1 MNKIFLLSITSLIMI
16 SGNVIAQTIDY
27 NRIIIPEAAAEMG
40 IEERLV
46 QIAWQNNPTNRVVEL
61 EVTAAEYEHQAAKA
75 GYLDVFSVMGNLNEF
90 NLSTDPVRR
99 QAAAFWP
106 RYNISAM
113 FNIGQIARTSAQVKQ
128 TREMTKIKQEEIG
141 VRKLELRAEVLT
153 LYENYRM
160 HLEVAKLQRELENN
174 VYSSFLIAEDNFK
187 NGEITL
193 EEYNTFLKE
202 INMERMR
209 TITTENAYWTS
220 KYELEKVLGISLED
234 IAEIERLSR
243 NK

>member
-1 MNKIFLLSITSLIMI
+1 MNKIILLTITSLMI
-16 SGNVIAQTIDY
+16 FGKVFAQTIDY

-40 IEERLV
+40 TEERLV
-46 QIAWQNNPTNRVVEL
+46 QIAWQNNPANRVVEM
-61 EVTAAEYEHQAAKA
+61 EVTAAEYEHQTAKA

-90 NLSTDPVRR
+90 NISPSPETRGM
-99 QAAAFWP
+99 AAFWP

-113 FNIGQIARTSAQVKQ
+113 INFGQIARTNAQVKQ

-160 HLEVAKLQRELENN
+160 HLEVAKLQRQIEND
-174 VYSSFLIAEDNFK
+174 VYSSFLNAVDYFK

-193 EEYNTFLKE
+193 EEYNTFQKE
-202 INMERMR
+202 SNMEKMR
-209 TITTENAYWTS
+209 TITTENAYWTA
-220 KYELEKVLGISLED
+220 KYELEKVLGVALED
-234 IAEIERLSR
+234 ISEIERLSR
-243 NK
+243 NR